1 MQNLPFTAGDAIN
14 CGAFAIIQTAQIAER
29 NARTVGDLLTA
40 ARLTV
45 LASDIGRLRHLAIDG
60 FTGRAAEAADC
71 IAANLVAV
79 ASHDLPLHSI
89 LDLSRSRGWNAD
101 FRAWLAMAPSP
112 VDAGGPK
119 SAQQAVLCVIGLA
132 MAGFLTGATSWMAG
146 DFASRHAVIDPLAAL
161 LRDCLVRWNSEPGAI
176 DPPCELQRLHD
187 VLVPFGGFGL
197 YPTPLFARAFASSKT
212 ARGKLCCRI
221 DGTATVDPR
230 YCLTDRRDR
239 QGREN
244 AGAR

>member
-1 MQNLPFTAGDAIN
+1 MQNLPYTASDVIN
-14 CGAFAIIQTAQIAER
+14 CGAFAVIQAARIAER
-29 NARTVGDLLTA
+29 NSSAVGVLLTA

-60 FTGRAAEAADC
+60 FAGCAAEAADC
-71 IAANLVAV
+71 IAADLVAV

-89 LDLSRSRGWNAD
+89 LDLSRSRGWNTD
-101 FRAWLAMAPSP
+101 FRAWLAMAPKP
-112 VDAGGPK
+112 FDASGPK
-119 SAQQAVLCVIGLA
+119 SAQQAVLSVIGLA

-161 LRDCLVRWNSEPGAI
+161 LRDCLVRWNREPGAI
-176 DPPCELQRLHD
+176 DPACELQRLHD
-187 VLVPFGGFGL
+187 VLVPFEYFGL
-197 YPTPLFARAFASSKT
+197 YPTPLFVRAFASTK
-212 ARGKLCCRI
+212 AAPGKLCCRI
-221 DGTATVDPR
+221 DGAATVDPR

-239 QGREN
+239 RGGEH